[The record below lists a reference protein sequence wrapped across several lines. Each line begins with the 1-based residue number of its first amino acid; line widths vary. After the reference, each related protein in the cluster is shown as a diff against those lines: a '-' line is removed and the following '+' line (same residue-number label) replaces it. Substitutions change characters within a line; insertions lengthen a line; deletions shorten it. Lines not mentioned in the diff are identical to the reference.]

1 VRDSAHSKLPAEQT
15 NIQPPTHSNTLMKN
29 IPTNQYMFLV
39 QGGSCNDGGLSAE
52 QMQAKMTEVFAW
64 IDGLTKKGVMSA
76 AQPLTPERK
85 VVSGKNGSIVTDLM
99 AAESKEAIG
108 GFFIVNVATM
118 DEAVNI
124 ARTCPM
130 FKYGGQ
136 LEVRQMAELKCD

>member
-1 VRDSAHSKLPAEQT
+1 
-15 NIQPPTHSNTLMKN
+15 MKN

-39 QGGSCNDGGLSAE
+39 QGGACHDGGLSPE
-52 QMQAKMTEVFAW
+52 QMQAKMTEVYAW

-76 AQPLTPERK
+76 AQPLAPERK
-85 VVSGKNGSIVTDLM
+85 IVSGKNGIVSDLM

-108 GFFIVNVATM
+108 GFFIVNAATM

-130 FKYGGQ
+130 FNYGGQ
-136 LEVRQMAELKCD
+136 LEVRQIAELKCD

>member
-1 VRDSAHSKLPAEQT
+1 
-15 NIQPPTHSNTLMKN
+15 MKN
-29 IPTNQYMFLV
+29 DPTNQYMFLV
-39 QGGSCNDGGLSAE
+39 QGGACNDGSLSAE

-85 VVSGKNGSIVTDLM
+85 IVSGKNGGIVSDGI

-108 GFFIVNVATM
+108 GFFIVKAATM
-118 DEAVNI
+118 EEAVSI

-130 FKYGGQ
+130 FNYGGQ
-136 LEVRQMAELKCD
+136 LEVRQIAELKCD

>member
-1 VRDSAHSKLPAEQT
+1 MRGSVRGKLEAKQT
-15 NIQPPTHSNTLMKN
+15 SFQRSTHTNTLMKST
-29 IPTNQYMFLV
+29 PTNQYMFLV
-39 QGGSCNDGGLSAE
+39 QGGACNDGVLSAE
-52 QMQAKMTEVFAW
+52 QMQAKMTEVYAW

-85 VVSGKNGSIVTDLM
+85 IVSGKNGNMVSDGI

-124 ARTCPM
+124 AQTCPM
-130 FKYGGQ
+130 FKYGGR
-136 LEVRQMAELKCD
+136 LEVRQIAELKCD

>member
-1 VRDSAHSKLPAEQT
+1 
-15 NIQPPTHSNTLMKN
+15 MKN
-29 IPTNQYMFLV
+29 TPTNQYMFLV
-39 QGGSCNDGGLSAE
+39 QGGACNDGGLSAE
-52 QMQAKMTEVFAW
+52 QMQAKMTEVYAW
-64 IDGLTKKGVMSA
+64 IDGLTRKGVMSA

-85 VVSGKNGSIVTDLM
+85 IVSGKNGSIVSDGI

-136 LEVRQMAELKCD
+136 LEVRQIAELKCD

>member
-1 VRDSAHSKLPAEQT
+1 
-15 NIQPPTHSNTLMKN
+15 MKN
-29 IPTNQYMFLV
+29 TSTNQYMFLV
-39 QGGSCNDGGLSAE
+39 RGGGCHDGGLSPE
-52 QMQAKMTEVFAW
+52 QMQAKMTEVYAW
-64 IDGLTKKGVMSA
+64 IDGLTRQGIMSA
-76 AQPLTPERK
+76 AQPLTPEAK
-85 VVSGKNGSIVTDLM
+85 VVSGINGTIVSDRV

-136 LEVRQMAELKCD
+136 LEVRCIAELKSE

>member
-1 VRDSAHSKLPAEQT
+1 
-15 NIQPPTHSNTLMKN
+15 MKN

-39 QGGSCNDGGLSAE
+39 RGGSCNNSELSPE
-52 QMQAKMTEVFAW
+52 QMQAKMQEVFAW

-76 AQPLTPERK
+76 AQPLTPEGK
-85 VVSGKNGSIVTDLM
+85 TLSGKNGNTVSDSI

-108 GFFIVNVATM
+108 GFFIVNAATM

-130 FKYGGQ
+130 FNYGGM